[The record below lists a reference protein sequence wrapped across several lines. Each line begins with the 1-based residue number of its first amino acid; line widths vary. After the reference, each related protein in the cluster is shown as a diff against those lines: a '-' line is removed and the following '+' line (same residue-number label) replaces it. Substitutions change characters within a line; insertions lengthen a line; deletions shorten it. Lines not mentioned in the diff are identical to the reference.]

1 VKNTEQEANPSK
13 PKAHHRFDSEKI
25 DLILLCN
32 TLETKPSK
40 KLMVA
45 LKLAINEYLY
55 PFHLLIHWQYETFVD
70 RI

>member
-13 PKAHHRFDSEKI
+13 PKAHRRFDSEKV

-45 LKLAINEYLY
+45 LKLAITNE
-55 PFHLLIHWQYETFVD
+55 
-70 RI
+70 